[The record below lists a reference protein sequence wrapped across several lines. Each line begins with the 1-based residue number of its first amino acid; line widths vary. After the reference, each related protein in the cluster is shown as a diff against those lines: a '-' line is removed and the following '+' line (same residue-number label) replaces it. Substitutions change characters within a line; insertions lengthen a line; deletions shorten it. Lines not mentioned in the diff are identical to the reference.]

1 MNGSLGNRLCTKR
14 TLTTSPA
21 PSGSTGGKRAKIERV
36 IWRYVPDPCEAAEL
50 LNTGEVDW
58 WQEPPIDSMPKL
70 QQHPDL
76 ETFLFD
82 PMGAQGWLRP
92 NFLHPPFN
100 NKKARQALLHM
111 MDQVTYLHWALGQ
124 TDFYR
129 VCHSVFACG
138 GAYATKIAA

>member
-1 MNGSLGNRLCTKR
+1 VYEKNSDYLPR
-14 TLTTSPA
+14 A
-21 PSGSTGGKRAKIERV
+21 EVASGSTGGKRAKIERV

-82 PMGAQGWLRP
+82 PMGAQG
-92 NFLHPPFN
+92 
-100 NKKARQALLHM
+100 
-111 MDQVTYLHWALGQ
+111 
-124 TDFYR
+124 
-129 VCHSVFACG
+129 
-138 GAYATKIAA
+138 